1 MSSKSIY
8 TPDPTDPFIVELQQ
22 TPMPKLPADA
32 TLANMSGEMNPFWGM
47 THTEEKKKYWSET
60 RKGKRQSQEHSDNIR
75 KTLSDGRRAGKGN
88 NFYGKTHSE
97 ETKTLFSETRKGKG
111 NSMYG
116 RSAITEQQL
125 RWYTDGTKNIYVTE
139 NTQPYGFRRGRS
151 GIKRRTQAA
160 ILEARKSLSNS

>member
-1 MSSKSIY
+1 MSSKYIY
-8 TPDPTDPFIVELQQ
+8 TPDPTDSFVIGLQEFNV
-22 TPMPKLPADA
+22 TLPSDS
-32 TLANMSGEMNPFWGM
+32 NNIWSGGG
-47 THTEEKKKYWSET
+47 ET
-60 RKGKRQSQEHSDNIR
+60 NG
-75 KTLSDGRRAGKGN
+75 
-88 NFYGKTHSE
+88 FYGKTHSK
-97 ETKTLFSETRKGKG
+97 ETKRSYSETRKGKG

-151 GIKRRTQAA
+151 GIKRRTNAA

>member
-22 TPMPKLPADA
+22 TPMPELPADA

-60 RKGKRQSQEHSDNIR
+60 RKGK
-75 KTLSDGRRAGKGN
+75 N
-88 NFYGKTHSE
+88 NV
-97 ETKTLFSETRKGKG
+97 
-111 NSMYG
+111 MYG

-151 GIKRRTQAA
+151 GIKRRTQSA